1 MNDLFKK
8 LNVLVRASIN
18 DVLGE
23 DHAVGSARRRP
34 LTPEKLGKN
43 IDREIGGLRTR
54 INEALAY
61 EDELQRRAQTLQ
73 NEVAR
78 WDVQA
83 DDAVAAGNEPL
94 ARRAIEQMQLA
105 QQRLA
110 MAEADLREHQLVT
123 QELIQRVNMLEA
135 AVADARRAQEAE
147 QPQPE
152 AASAPAPV
160 EAAQYPRV
168 PSLSDVLREAQEKI
182 ARMGDLI
189 NAQEDVQA
197 PPPAAQAAEAADD
210 QRVEDDLSA
219 RRQRLSKPKS

>member
-8 LNVLVRASIN
+8 LNVLVRASVN
-18 DVLGE
+18 EVLGE
-23 DHAVGSARRRP
+23 DHAIGGARRRP
-34 LTPEKLGKN
+34 LSPEKLGKN
-43 IDREIGGLRTR
+43 IDREIASLRTR

-73 NEVAR
+73 NEVAQ
-78 WDVQA
+78 WDRQA
-83 DDAVAAGNEPL
+83 DDAVAAGNEPQ

-123 QELIQRVNMLEA
+123 QELIQRVNQLDA

-147 QPQPE
+147 QPEPSPPQ
-152 AASAPAPV
+152 AAV
-160 EAAQYPRV
+160 EEAQYPRV
-168 PSLSDVLREAQEKI
+168 PSLSEVLREAQDKI
-182 ARMGDLI
+182 AHMGDI
-189 NAQEDVQA
+189 ISAKEEVQT
-197 PPPAAQAAEAADD
+197 PPPSVQAAEVADE
-210 QRVEDDLSA
+210 QRVEDDLTA

>member
-8 LNVLVRASIN
+8 LNVLVRASVN
-18 DVLGE
+18 EVLGE
-23 DHAVGSARRRP
+23 DHAIGGARRRP
-34 LTPEKLGKN
+34 LSPEKLGKN
-43 IDREIGGLRTR
+43 IDREIASLRTR

-73 NEVAR
+73 NEVAQ
-78 WDVQA
+78 WDRQA
-83 DDAVAAGNEPL
+83 DDAVAAGNEPQ

-123 QELIQRVNMLEA
+123 QELIQRVNQLDA

-147 QPQPE
+147 QPE
-152 AASAPAPV
+152 PAPPQAV
-160 EAAQYPRV
+160 EEAQYPRV
-168 PSLSDVLREAQEKI
+168 PSLSEVLRDAQDKI
-182 ARMGDLI
+182 TRMGDI
-189 NAQEDVQA
+189 ISAKEEVQT
-197 PPPAAQAAEAADD
+197 PPPSVQAAEVADE
-210 QRVEDDLSA
+210 QRVEDDLTA